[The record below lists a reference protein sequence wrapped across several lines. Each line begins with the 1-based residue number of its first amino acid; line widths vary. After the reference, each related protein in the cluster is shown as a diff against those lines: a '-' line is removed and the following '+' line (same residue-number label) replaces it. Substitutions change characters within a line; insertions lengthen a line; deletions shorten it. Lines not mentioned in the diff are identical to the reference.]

1 MKKLAL
7 LPDYF
12 SGDICCLPLLD
23 GRQLSALIRVNRWP
37 ALVNT
42 TLAIVLT
49 LAVTG
54 VTRAEDETN
63 DTDTTTMTDTYRSP
77 WTDESEADPFATPTP
92 VSAFMSPFS
101 KDPLLPKRNPDDII
115 DQRPTRKVYD
125 VDNRGDRELYPDLII
140 EPSIYDR
147 YEVYETDR
155 DGLTV
160 DEPKAIIKH
169 GLHDSYE
176 VYKTDRDGLAV
187 DEPHL
192 VIKEGVYDGEY
203 KVYETDR
210 YGMPEDIPSKVI
222 KTDRLGRQEVYRT
235 DRYGMPIGDPI
246 DEQIIE

>member
-1 MKKLAL
+1 MNKNALAASL
-7 LPDYF
+7 SL
-12 SGDICCLPLLD
+12 I
-23 GRQLSALIRVNRWP
+23 LSAVT
-37 ALVNT
+37 AVCAEEETEDSDQT
-42 TLAIVLT
+42 T
-49 LAVTG
+49 
-54 VTRAEDETN
+54 
-63 DTDTTTMTDTYRSP
+63 TDTYRSP
-77 WTDESEADPFATPTP
+77 WSDENEADPFATPTP
-92 VSAFMSPFS
+92 VSAFRSPFS
-101 KDPLLPKRNPDDII
+101 KDPFLPKRNPDDIT

-155 DGLTV
+155 DGLAL
-160 DEPKAIIKH
+160 DDPKAIIKH

-210 YGMPEDIPSKVI
+210 YGMPEDTPSKVI
-222 KTDRLGRQEVYRT
+222 KTDRLGRQEVYGT

-246 DEQIIE
+246 DEKILE